1 MCIYGHNFTVD
12 HPVGG
17 KPLHKAA
24 VANGDRKPAAK
35 VATKKKKKAAVDDDD
50 DDDGMSMVSDV
61 TEMSTAISEQVLAV
75 VAAKNAEFKADLLKS
90 MQETIK
96 LTISD
101 ECSDP

>member
-1 MCIYGHNFTVD
+1 MLTHIHII
-12 HPVGG
+12 P
-17 KPLHKAA
+17 KI
-24 VANGDRKPAAK
+24 
-35 VATKKKKKAAVDDDD
+35 ATKKKKKAAVDDDD
-50 DDDGMSMVSDV
+50 DDGGMSMVSDV